1 MKAIALKVLML
12 ASCSLPFGGSL
23 AQAESLSCLIGVYTA
38 KALTTES
45 NDPLANTKV
54 VKVNIV
60 DGAVDEE
67 VEVGGETV
75 WLSIWKFEHA
85 DLYNFTAALV
95 TPKADIPA
103 RGPNAVAII
112 SDYIYN
118 DGPTKENGW
127 DLNPSPTAKRFPY
140 LQRQVG
146 TFAFSTKLV
155 AALKADGKWGKY
167 PFNSA
172 QIDVQ
177 NMTSVVEFLSEQLK
191 TGQLQDSDVV
201 GLSTMFSCT
210 RDN

>member
-1 MKAIALKVLML
+1 MKSLALKVLTA
-12 ASCSLPFGGSL
+12 ASCFVPFVGSL
-23 AQAESLSCLIGVYTA
+23 AHAESLSCIVGVYTA

-45 NDPLANTKV
+45 SDPLVNTKV
-54 VKVNIV
+54 VTVKLV
-60 DGAVDEE
+60 DNAVDEE

-75 WLSIWKFEHA
+75 WLSIWKFEFN
-85 DLYNFTAALV
+85 DMYNFTAALV
-95 TPKADIPA
+95 TPKADIPP

-118 DGPTKENGW
+118 DGPTKDNGW

-146 TFAFSTKLV
+146 TFALSTKLI
-155 AALKADGKWGKY
+155 AALKAEGQWGKY
-167 PFNSA
+167 PFNST
-172 QIDVQ
+172 QTDVQ
-177 NMTSVVEFLSEQLK
+177 NMAPAVEFVTDQLK
-191 TGQLQDSDVV
+191 AGKMKDTDVV